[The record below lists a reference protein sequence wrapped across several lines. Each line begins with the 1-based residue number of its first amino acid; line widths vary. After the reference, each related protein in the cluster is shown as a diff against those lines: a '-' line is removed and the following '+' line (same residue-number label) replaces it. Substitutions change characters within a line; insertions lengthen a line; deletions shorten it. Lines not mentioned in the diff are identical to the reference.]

1 MDKVSLILTTF
12 NCRENLM
19 QTLQSIEMQ
28 DYKEIEV
35 IIKDGASTDGTVEII
50 REFAEKSK
58 YSVKWQSEKDSG
70 IYDAMNKGYDL
81 STGNIVGFFNEKFH
95 VHNAV
100 TKIVSAINET
110 NAETGKKYEGVHSDL
125 LYVSGNKVVRYW
137 KMGNGCISD
146 GWMPAHPTLFLR
158 RNIYEKYGKY
168 DITYKCSADYEFMVR
183 ILKDK
188 KVVLNYIPEILV
200 DMYYGGTSNQGIEN
214 YIVSLKEAHKALRKN
229 KVKYSWLIDCK
240 RTIKVFRQFVMAGE
254 ISE

>member
-125 LYVSGNKVVRYW
+125 LYVSGNKVVRFCAEIFM
-137 KMGNGCISD
+137 KNMENMISHINVRQIMNL
-146 GWMPAHPTLFLR
+146 WL
-158 RNIYEKYGKY
+158 
-168 DITYKCSADYEFMVR
+168 EF
-183 ILKDK
+183 
-188 KVVLNYIPEILV
+188 
-200 DMYYGGTSNQGIEN
+200 
-214 YIVSLKEAHKALRKN
+214 
-229 KVKYSWLIDCK
+229 
-240 RTIKVFRQFVMAGE
+240 
-254 ISE
+254 